1 MGYPIFIPS
10 HPYMPVGSRSFEGP
24 KHQVTMSAIPR
35 PPYNSAVPP
44 VVTFSHPSSS
54 GSSPV
59 QSGSSRC
66 KVYIPRTVKSLPF
79 VFCSSPEVVRM
90 PVDNVLKLEGKG
102 PLVAYPQSF
111 TLG

>member
-1 MGYPIFIPS
+1 
-10 HPYMPVGSRSFEGP
+10 
-24 KHQVTMSAIPR
+24 MSAVSCSPHNDAI
-35 PPYNSAVPP
+35 PP
-44 VVTFSHPSSS
+44 VVTFSHPSSG

-59 QSGSSRC
+59 QPGSPRC

-79 VFCSSPEVVRM
+79 VSCSSPEVMRM
-90 PVDNVLKLEGKG
+90 PVDNVLKLEGEG